1 MVQLQQSASI
11 FISLQLLLVVFDIAA
26 AASCKLLLL
35 LPLSVAVFPIAYQSR
50 RQLGWRISQS
60 LGAEAKN

>member
-26 AASCKLLLL
+26 AASCKLLL
-35 LPLSVAVFPIAYQSR
+35 PLSVAVFPIAYQSL

>member
-26 AASCKLLLL
+26 AASCKLL

>member
-1 MVQLQQSASI
+1 
-11 FISLQLLLVVFDIAA
+11 LQLLLVVFDIAA
-26 AASCKLLLL
+26 AASCKLLLLLL